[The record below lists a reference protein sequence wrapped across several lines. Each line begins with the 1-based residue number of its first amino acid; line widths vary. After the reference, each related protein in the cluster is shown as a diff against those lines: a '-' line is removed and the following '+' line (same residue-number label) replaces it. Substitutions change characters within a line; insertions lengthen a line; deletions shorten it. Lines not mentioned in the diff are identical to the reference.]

1 MTWLEQPDTK
11 KTRHTE
17 EAFKTKHLIIP
28 FFFLRFY
35 FLTFM
40 EILAWISW

>member
-17 EAFKTKHLIIP
+17 EAFKTKQLIIS
-28 FFFLRFY
+28 FFFSSPLLSHFHGN
-35 FLTFM
+35 FGLN
-40 EILAWISW
+40 